1 MSEKEPPT
9 PTQPVLYLPQHSPYD
24 VLQLTRQAS
33 ADEIKAAYF
42 AQVRL
47 YPPERDAA
55 RFKEIRAAY
64 DQLKTP
70 AQRMETDM
78 RLWQDWQAP
87 QLPQPAALNL
97 SVDEGDLLFLLHASS
112 DLAAHDLRK
121 QFREIRL

>member
-1 MSEKEPPT
+1 MSEKEPT
-9 PTQPVLYLPQHSPYD
+9 APTQPVVYLPQHSPYD
-24 VLQLTRQAS
+24 VLGLTQQAN

-47 YPPERDAA
+47 YPPERDAT

-70 AQRMETDM
+70 ALRSETDM
-78 RLWQDWQAP
+78 HLWQDWQAP

-97 SVDEGDLLFLLHASS
+97 SVDDGDLLFLLHASS
-112 DLAAHDLRK
+112 DLAVHDFRK